1 MKLVKRI
8 KSFFRNDNAIQSE
21 KIVISQKS
29 CPHCTSRGM
38 FVFNDTPKAQLNS
51 KVAKLEPNVTLSL
64 SKGENKN
71 KAVLL
76 R

>member
-38 FVFNDTPKAQLNS
+38 FVFKNTSNIKT
-51 KVAKLEPNVTLSL
+51 EI
-64 SKGENKN
+64 GESNENHK
-71 KAVLL
+71 
-76 R
+76 